1 MPYIF
6 QYGLSFP
13 LLLGLSNFHA
23 NLSPIVLT
31 KNVYFPMKN
40 VVWRGETSA
49 VTNQERLIQEK
60 KRGFCPQ
67 LFVPRIKLI
76 VSSAGFL
83 A

>member
-13 LLLGLSNFHA
+13 LLLGLSDFNA

-40 VVWRGETSA
+40 VVWTGETSA
-49 VTNQERLIQEK
+49 VTNQERLI
-60 KRGFCPQ
+60 
-67 LFVPRIKLI
+67 
-76 VSSAGFL
+76 
-83 A
+83 